1 MKIYKTSS
9 KYFWQKSVKT
19 CATIPDVFDA
29 VDLLQ
34 IFLSVDLPE
43 YRTPEKVVSVQITQ
57 QNRTGNQIVS
67 FLTCSLGA

>member
-9 KYFWQKSVKT
+9 KYFWQESVKT